1 MKISK
6 LKSGSYRVQKQI
18 NGNRISITFDHKPKT
33 AEIEAAIAKRFG
45 YYNGKLTFEAAAND
59 YIDARTNIL
68 SPSTI
73 KNYRLMVK
81 YFSPGFLCKPIDE
94 IQNNDIQKE
103 INVFCKEV
111 APKTVKN
118 RYALVSSIFAEFRPD
133 FVLRVNLPMQ
143 VRKEPYVPSNEEIRM
158 LLADAEGTKY
168 KTALLLACCSMRRGE
183 ICALTMDDI
192 DIDNRIIH
200 VTKDMVISDTN
211 EWVTKIPKTAASIRD
226 INVPQDVIDSIL
238 ENGLFTGHPNMISKW
253 MRRHEDKLGIP
264 HFSLHK
270 LRHYFVSSAHEKGIS
285 DANIMA
291 AGGWATPNVMIKH
304 YRHAQNSDAVTAA
317 VLEDVI

>member
-1 MKISK
+1 MKINK
-6 LKSGSYRVQKQI
+6 LKSGSYRVQKQV
-18 NGNRISITFDHKPKT
+18 NGKRISLTFDHRPKS

-45 YYNGKLTFEAAAND
+45 FYNGKLTFEAAAND

-73 KNYRLMVK
+73 KNYRMMLHH
-81 YFSPGFLCKPIDE
+81 FSDSFLCKALDD

-103 INVFCKEV
+103 INMFCNKV
-111 APKTVKN
+111 SPKTVKN

-133 FVLRVNLPMQ
+133 FILRVNLPMQ
-143 VRKEPYVPSNEEIRM
+143 LRKEPYVPNNDEIRL
-158 LLADAEGTKY
+158 LLADAEGTMY
-168 KTALLLACCSMRRGE
+168 KTALLLACCSLRRGE
-183 ICALTMDDI
+183 ICALTMNDI
-192 DIDNRIIH
+192 DFDNNIIH
-200 VTKDMVISDTN
+200 INKDVVISEAN
-211 EWVTKIPKTAASIRD
+211 EWVVKAPKTAASIRD
-226 INVPQDVIDSIL
+226 IVVPDEVMDSIR
-238 ENGLFTGHPNMISKW
+238 ENGLFTGHPNRISKW
-253 MRRHEDKLGIP
+253 MNRHEDKLGIP
-264 HFSLHK
+264 RFSVHK

-304 YRHAQNSDAVTAA
+304 YRHAQNSNAVTSA